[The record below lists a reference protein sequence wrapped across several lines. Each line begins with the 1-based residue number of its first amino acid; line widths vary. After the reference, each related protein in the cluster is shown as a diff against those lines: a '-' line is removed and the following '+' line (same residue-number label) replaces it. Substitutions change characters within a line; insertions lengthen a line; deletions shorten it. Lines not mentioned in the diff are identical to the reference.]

1 MKSFLKDNPTI
12 TLGLAIPMLL
22 VVIFLLVSGI
32 PNLTVDNPKYDV
44 LYTTEQYYGSNPLEI
59 SVVDSKVQVIHRNNN
74 SNNGSDNNKA
84 RLWRYNAQTGAVK
97 EIPIRLPDS
106 AETTV
111 SKNNESAANLK
122 SKQAFKATTIDV
134 AELDKLTVDSSS
146 IAPDGYEFNADL
158 RRSSRGF
165 LGELFYSNRQQAN
178 AILLKNGRSVRL
190 PSSDDR
196 YYRNKVEMVG
206 WVVSE

>member
-12 TLGLAIPMLL
+12 TLGLALPMLL

-44 LYTTEQYYGSNPLEI
+44 LYTTERYYGSSPLEV
-59 SVVDSKVQVIHRNNN
+59 SVIDNKVQIVYRDNN
-74 SNNGSDNNKA
+74 SNNGSDKNKPG
-84 RLWRYNAQTGAVK
+84 LWRYNAQTGAVK
-97 EIPIRLPDS
+97 EIPIRLPDL

-111 SKNNESAANLK
+111 SKNSESAPNLK
-122 SKQAFKATTIDV
+122 SKQAFKAITIDV
-134 AELDKLTVDSSS
+134 AELEDLTVDSSS
-146 IAPDGYEFNADL
+146 IAPDGYEFSADL
-158 RRSSRGF
+158 RRSSRGVF
-165 LGELFYSNRQQAN
+165 GGLFYSNRQQRN
-178 AILLKNGRSVRL
+178 AMLVKNGRSVRL

-196 YYRNKVEMVG
+196 YYRNKVKMVG